1 MDLITTKEDL
11 TFDSGPQPV
20 STAAAWQTIGRIQS
34 RGRKTLVSMIV
45 GPQSTIG
52 GLQVLQSAYPDDPNP
67 VVIASG
73 TGLNSVAL
81 ADLSYVV
88 PAPLS
93 FPLAAGSVVQ
103 FHFQG
108 DAAEIIFQA
117 QTAGAAG
124 GTIQLKG
131 EFNKAAEDH

>member
-1 MDLITTKEDL
+1 MDLITNKEDL
-11 TFDSGPQPV
+11 TFDSGPQPIT
-20 STAAAWQTIGRIQS
+20 TASAWQTIGRIQP
-34 RGRKTLVSMIV
+34 RGRKTLVSLIV
-45 GPQSTIG
+45 GTQTIG

-67 VVIASG
+67 VVIGSG

-81 ADLSYVV
+81 ADLSYVD

-93 FPLAAGSVVQ
+93 FPLAAGSVIQ

-117 QTAGAAG
+117 ETAGGAG
-124 GTIQLKG
+124 ATIQLKG
-131 EFNKAAEDH
+131 SFSKVAEDH